1 MTAYL
6 SLLALALAVSLD
18 GFGAGV
24 MYGMRKIRIPWT
36 SIAIV
41 ALCSGIVLYASMA
54 IGELFVGWL
63 PETAGK
69 SAGAVILIAIGLWA
83 VYQMSTAESRQQ
95 VDSREAAR
103 PTDPEGAAGPAAAD
117 EERTVLLWEI
127 RTLGIIIKIWKTPS
141 AADMDRS
148 GVISASEAV
157 LLGIALSLDSFG
169 AGIGAALV
177 GFPPLLTAVT
187 IALACGVF
195 IAWGAKLGYLFS
207 GYRWM
212 NRLSMLPGCI
222 LIVMGIFKLL

>member
-54 IGELFVGWL
+54 IGAIFVDWL
-63 PETAGK
+63 PETAAK
-69 SAGAVILIAIGLWA
+69 SIGAAILIGIGLWA
-83 VYQMSTAESRQQ
+83 VYQMSTAG
-95 VDSREAAR
+95 SREKDDSNA
-103 PTDPEGAAGPAAAD
+103 AAGRADEPASEV

-187 IALACGVF
+187 IALACGMF
-195 IAWGAKLGYLFS
+195 IAWGAKLGFLFS

-212 NRLSMLPGCI
+212 NKLSMVPGCI